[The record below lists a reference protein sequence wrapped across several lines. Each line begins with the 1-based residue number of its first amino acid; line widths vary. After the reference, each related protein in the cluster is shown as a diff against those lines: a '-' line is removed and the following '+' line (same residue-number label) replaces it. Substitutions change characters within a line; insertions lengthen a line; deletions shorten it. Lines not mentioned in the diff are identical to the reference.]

1 MCYWRGLRDIGS
13 VGIHLSSLELATY
26 SQMDW
31 FSTIIDFLDIHNTAV
46 TAFATAVTAVATIL
60 LVVIIWLL
68 GRITRIIQRPQGIHL
83 WRTENRLVGH
93 VSLHNAGHLPA
104 LKVRWVVRITP
115 SNDREWKKF
124 TYPPE
129 SSFGGNNIIPPGGE
143 MIEESDPL
151 MLTTLMDFIETQD
164 KDCFLYV
171 WGRVYYNDG
180 FRSRE
185 RFTDFC
191 HRYNYGTRNR
201 IGLYELPAVEAR
213 VHSFGNDAR

>member
-1 MCYWRGLRDIGS
+1 VAARQGLK
-13 VGIHLSSLELATY
+13 

-31 FSTIIDFLDIHNTAV
+31 LSTIVDFLDIHNTAV
-46 TAFATAVTAVATIL
+46 TAFATAVIAVATIL

-68 GRITRIIQRPQGIHL
+68 GRITGIIQRAYLDVRPQGIHL
-83 WRTENRLVGH
+83 WRTEDRLVGH

-104 LKVRWVVRITP
+104 RKVRWVVRITP
-115 SNDREWKKF
+115 SNDPQWRNF
-124 TYPPE
+124 TYPAD
-129 SSFGGNNIIPPGGE
+129 SQFGGNNIIPPGGDI
-143 MIEESDPL
+143 IEGSDAV

-180 FRSRE
+180 LRRRE
-185 RFTDFC
+185 RHTDFC

-201 IGLYELPAVEAR
+201 VGLYELPAAEAR
-213 VHSFGNDAR
+213 FHRFGNNAQ